1 MKNCVGAFGKIPSLG
16 DFFSINLDHS
26 TVEKLDQW
34 MQTALLT
41 VSEKLGLRWDECY
54 MNAPIWRFAL
64 CAGTVSKNHALGV
77 MMPSVDRVG
86 RKFPLIL
93 LTLVEGPSNI
103 VLDHQLNVSLY
114 EELEDIA
121 LMTLEEGSTRENLVD
136 RLEIIDVKSS
146 PALTGITETDGVIKS
161 CGKNISEVNSLLLA
175 KFVCTHHK
183 SPCMWC
189 SVEETNHKMV
199 ISNGL
204 PMAEKMHVFYDI
216 EPNNWLE
223 ELM

>member
-93 LTLVEGPSNI
+93 LTVTDKPSNV
-103 VLDHQLNVSLY
+103 VLDHQFNVDLY

-121 LMTLEEGSTRENLVD
+121 LMTLDDGSTRESLVERLNTINVEYSSNLTD
-136 RLEIIDVKSS
+136 LTDQDGIIQ
-146 PALTGITETDGVIKS
+146 S
-161 CGKNISEVNSLLLA
+161 CGKNISEINGLLLA
-175 KFVCTHHK
+175 KLICSSHK
-183 SPCMWC
+183 SPCMW
-189 SVEETNHKMV
+189 SFVEETKYKVV
-199 ISNGL
+199 ISDGL
-204 PMAEKMHVFYDI
+204 PIAEKMDIFYDVDSS
-216 EPNNWLE
+216 NWLK
-223 ELM
+223 ELA